1 MPCLHGRDEVDLGD
15 RPTLVTGDRDQRHIA
30 KANVERL
37 EVGKVLPAV
46 QSRHRAICH
55 LVKQREMK
63 LVDMPTRRYP

>member
-1 MPCLHGRDEVDLGD
+1 MPCLHGRDEVGLGD

-30 KANVERL
+30 KSDLERL
-37 EVGKVLPAV
+37 EIGKVLSAV
-46 QSRHRAICH
+46 KSRHRAICH